1 MPGWRRVR
9 SVALIGALIVPVA
22 AGCGGDDSPKAELGP
37 KEWKASV
44 YESVL
49 RDIALPAAHRSMP
62 DTEKPIVFLA
72 TSDGSGIGLEVQAII
87 ARDLKDEADLR
98 IEDDVTDVVLE
109 DEDGKP
115 VRDDGLLVT
124 VTPLPD
130 DDQPPRVEL
139 TVALYFD
146 EVDERTVDV
155 VMTRGSTA
163 WSVTTSIPAG

>member
-1 MPGWRRVR
+1 VC
-9 SVALIGALIVPVA
+9 SIALLGALVA
-22 AGCGGDDSPKAELGP
+22 PMAACSGDDTPKTELGP

-49 RDIALPAAHRSMP
+49 REVALPAAHRSMP

-72 TSDGSGIGLEVQAII
+72 TSDGSGIGLEVQTII

-98 IEDDVTDVVLE
+98 IEDDVENVVLE

-130 DDQPPRVEL
+130 DQPRRVEL
-139 TVALYFD
+139 TVALY
-146 EVDERTVDV
+146 VDESDEHHVDV
-155 VMTRGSTA
+155 VMTRAATA
-163 WSVTTSIPAG
+163 WTITTSIPAD

>member
-9 SVALIGALIVPVA
+9 SIALLGALVVPAIA
-22 AGCGGDDSPKAELGP
+22 ACSGDDSPETELGP

-49 RDIALPAAHRSMP
+49 REVALPAAHRSMP

-72 TSDGSGIGLEVQAII
+72 TSDGSGIGLEVQTII

-98 IEDDVTDVVLE
+98 IEDDVANVVLE
-109 DEDGKP
+109 DEEGKP

-130 DDQPPRVEL
+130 EQPDRVEL
-139 TVALYFD
+139 TVALYID
-146 EVDERTVDV
+146 EFDERTVDV
-155 VMTRGSTA
+155 AMSRGAAA
-163 WSVTTSIPAG
+163 WTVTTSIPAD

>member
-1 MPGWRRVR
+1 MSGWKRVR
-9 SVALIGALIVPVA
+9 SVALIVAFALPVT
-22 AGCGGDDSPKAELGP
+22 AGCSGDDSADAELGP

-44 YESVL
+44 YASVL
-49 RDIALPAAHRSMP
+49 REVALPAAHRSMP

-87 ARDLKDEADLR
+87 ARELKDEADLR
-98 IEDDVTDVVLE
+98 IEDDVTAVVLE
-109 DEDGKP
+109 DEEGKP

-130 DDQPPRVEL
+130 DQEDRVEL

-146 EVDERTVDV
+146 EFDESTVDV
-155 VMTRGSTA
+155 AMNRSSTA
-163 WSVTTSIPAG
+163 WNITTSIPAG

>member
-9 SVALIGALIVPVA
+9 SVALVGALALPVA
-22 AGCGGDDSPKAELGP
+22 AGCGSDDSPESELGP
-37 KEWKASV
+37 QEWKASV

-49 RDIALPAAHRSMP
+49 REVALPAAHRSMP
-62 DTEKPIVFLA
+62 DAEKPIVFLA

-98 IEDDVTDVVLE
+98 IEDDVTDVVLD
-109 DEDGKP
+109 DEDDKP

-130 DDQPPRVEL
+130 DQPSRVEL

-146 EVDERTVDV
+146 EFDEHTVEV
-155 VMTRGSTA
+155 AMNRSSTA

>member
-9 SVALIGALIVPVA
+9 SVALIGALVLPVT
-22 AGCGGDDSPKAELGP
+22 AGCSGDDSPESELGP
-37 KEWKASV
+37 SEWKASV

-49 RDIALPAAHRSMP
+49 REVALPAAHRSMP

-72 TSDGSGIGLEVQAII
+72 TSDGSGIGLEVQTII

-98 IEDDVTDVVLE
+98 IEDNIDAVVLD

-115 VRDDGLLVT
+115 VKDDGLLVT

-130 DDQPPRVEL
+130 EEPNRVEVL
-139 TVALYFD
+139 VGLYFD
-146 EVDERTVDV
+146 EIDRSAVSVAMSRT
-155 VMTRGSTA
+155 SA
-163 WSVTTSIPAG
+163 EWSVTTSIPAG

>member
-1 MPGWRRVR
+1 VR
-9 SVALIGALIVPVA
+9 SVALVGALVLALI
-22 AGCGGDDSPKAELGP
+22 AGCSSDDSPDTDLGP

-44 YESVL
+44 YTSVL
-49 RDIALPAAHRSMP
+49 REVALPAAHRSMP

-98 IEDDVTDVVLE
+98 IEDDITAVVLE
-109 DEDGKP
+109 DEDRKP

-130 DDQPPRVEL
+130 DQRDRVEL

-146 EVDERTVDV
+146 EFDESTVDV
-155 VMTRGSTA
+155 SMSRSSTT
-163 WSVTTSIPAG
+163 WSVTTSVPAD

>member
-1 MPGWRRVR
+1 VR
-9 SVALIGALIVPVA
+9 SVALIGALVLPVM
-22 AGCGGDDSPKAELGP
+22 AGCGSDDSPNTDLGP

-44 YESVL
+44 YTSVL
-49 RDIALPAAHRSMP
+49 REVALPAAHRSMP

-98 IEDDVTDVVLE
+98 IEDDVTAVVLE
-109 DEDGKP
+109 DEDRKP

-130 DDQPPRVEL
+130 DQTNRVDL

-146 EVDERTVDV
+146 EFDESTVAV
-155 VMTRGSTA
+155 VMTRASTA
-163 WSVTTSIPAG
+163 WNVTTSVPAG